1 MKRPAWGVVPAKSLL
16 QGKSRLRPILADE
29 ERMRLARRLLE
40 HVLDVLVAAGLDG
53 VLVATD
59 GGDVAAVAESRGLSV
74 LRDRGEGSL
83 AQVVDRAL
91 AAVASR
97 GAAAAVVLMADL
109 PLIES
114 ADVLSLMSALDAHD
128 VAVVRDH
135 LGHHTNALALAPP
148 GALATCFG
156 GDESFDAHC
165 AAASAAGLRVAV
177 FESERIAF
185 DVDLP
190 ADHAQLT
197 SRRPAVET

>member
-16 QGKSRLRPILADE
+16 QGKSRLRPVLADE
-29 ERMRLARRLLE
+29 ERMRLARSLLE

-59 GGDVAAVAESRGLSV
+59 GDDVAAVAASRGLGV
-74 LRDRGEGSL
+74 LRDDGEGSL

-97 GAAAAVVLMADL
+97 GAVAAVVFMADL
-109 PLIES
+109 PLVER
-114 ADVLSLMSALDAHD
+114 ADVLSLMSALDDHD

-148 GALATCFG
+148 GALPTCFG
-156 GDESFDAHC
+156 RDESFDAHC
-165 AAASAAGLRVAV
+165 AAARAAGLRVAV

-190 ADHAQLT
+190 SDHAQLT
-197 SRRPAVET
+197 SRRPAIET

>member
-1 MKRPAWGVVPAKSLL
+1 MKRPAWAIVPAKSLQ

-29 ERMRLARRLLE
+29 ERIRLARSLLE
-40 HVLDVLVAAGLDG
+40 HVLDVLVASALDG
-53 VLVATD
+53 ILVATD
-59 GGDVAAVAESRGLSV
+59 GDDVATVAVSRGLGV
-74 LRDRGEGSL
+74 LRDGGKGSL

-97 GAAAAVVLMADL
+97 GAAAALVLMADL

-114 ADVLSLMSALDAHD
+114 ADVVSLMAALDDHD
-128 VAVVRDH
+128 VALVRDH

-148 GALATCFG
+148 GALATHFG
-156 GDESFDAHC
+156 RDESFEAHR
-165 AAASAAGLRVAV
+165 AAALAAGLRVAV

-190 ADHAQLT
+190 ADHAQLKL
-197 SRRPAVET
+197 RRPAAET